1 MKYLYILIALC
12 ISNGMFAQGHN
23 HSDHEGG
30 AETHKEPPHGGEL
43 LDAGKYKLEVVLDVM
58 TSEEKL
64 SVFML
69 KSNLKSLDLKDAS
82 GTATFRYKD
91 GREITNDLK
100 KVNSEKLYCNIGDII
115 NGFVVVIKVNYKGK
129 EYSGICEYP
138 GLADHLKKS
147 KVK

>member
-1 MKYLYILIALC
+1 
-12 ISNGMFAQGHN
+12 
-23 HSDHEGG
+23 
-30 AETHKEPPHGGEL
+30 
-43 LDAGKYKLEVVLDVM
+43 M

-82 GTATFRYKD
+82 GSATFRYKD
-91 GREITNDLK
+91 GKEITYELK

-115 NGFVVVIKVNYKGK
+115 NGFVVVIKLKYKGK
-129 EYSGICEYP
+129 EYSGVCEYP
-138 GLADHLKKS
+138 GLTEHLKKN